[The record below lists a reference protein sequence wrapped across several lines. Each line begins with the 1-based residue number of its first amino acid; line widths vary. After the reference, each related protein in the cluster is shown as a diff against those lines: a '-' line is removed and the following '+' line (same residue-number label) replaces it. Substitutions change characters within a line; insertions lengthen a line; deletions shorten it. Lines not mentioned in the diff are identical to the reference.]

1 MISVSRR
8 LLINLGEYE
17 SAEVKVIVSDLPDD
31 TDPDSISD
39 MIDEVMAPE
48 LARARLATSKQEGD
62 TSLYT
67 WIDIVTKEDVNAQH
81 RR

>member
-8 LLINLGEYE
+8 LLLNAGDYE
-17 SAEVKVIVSDLPDD
+17 SIEVKVLVTDLPDD

-48 LARARLATSKQEGD
+48 LVRAEKASSKDPED
-62 TSLYT
+62 TMLYT
-67 WIDIVTKEDVNAQH
+67 WIDITNKEGC
-81 RR
+81 

>member
-1 MISVSRR
+1 MISVRRR
-8 LLINLGEYE
+8 LLFNLDRYE
-17 SAEVKVIVSDLPDD
+17 SAEVEVIVSDLPDD

-48 LARARLATSKQEGD
+48 LARARLATAKTAED

-67 WIDIVTKEDVNAQH
+67 WIDIVTKEGC
-81 RR
+81 

>member
-8 LLINLGEYE
+8 ITLNTGQYE
-17 SAEVKVIVSDLPDD
+17 SVEVKVIVTDLPDD
-31 TDPDSISD
+31 TDPDSISG

-48 LARARLATSKQEGD
+48 LARAELATSKDQDD

-67 WIDIVTKEDVNAQH
+67 WIDIVNHKEGC
-81 RR
+81 

>member
-8 LLINLGEYE
+8 LLLNMGDYE
-17 SAEVKVIVSDLPDD
+17 SVEVKVIVSDLPDD

-48 LARARLATSKQEGD
+48 LSRAEKATSKTEDQ
-62 TSLYT
+62 TMVYT
-67 WIDIVTKEDVNAQH
+67 WIDIVNKEG
-81 RR
+81 